1 MTELVA
7 FLSTGKGS
15 WGHVNNLLTGLNGE
29 KWDKIFLLTNEFGMK
44 NFPPRDD
51 VELIQINVE
60 TSLADLT
67 EEIQS
72 KLKAKIKGMEIG
84 VNFFSGEGKEH
95 MAVVSALM
103 KMGLGF
109 RLIGIDDSKTVVEL

>member
-15 WGHVNNLLTGLNGE
+15 WGHVNMLLNGFNGE

-44 NFPPRDD
+44 NFPPRED
-51 VELIQINVE
+51 VELIQLNIE
-60 TSLADLT
+60 TSLANLS
-67 EEIQS
+67 EEIQA
-72 KLKAKIKGMEIG
+72 KLKEKINGMEIG

-95 MAVVSALM
+95 MALISALM

-109 RLIGIDDSKTVVEL
+109 RLVDLDDSKSVVEL

>member
-15 WGHVNNLLTGLNGE
+15 WGHVNTLLTGLNGE
-29 KWDKIFLLTNEFGMK
+29 KWNKIFLLTNEFGMK
-44 NFPPRDD
+44 NFPARDD
-51 VELIQINVE
+51 VELIQLNIE
-60 TSLADLT
+60 TSIADLT

-95 MAVVSALM
+95 MALVSALM

-109 RLIGIDDSKTVVEL
+109 RLISIDNSKTVVEL